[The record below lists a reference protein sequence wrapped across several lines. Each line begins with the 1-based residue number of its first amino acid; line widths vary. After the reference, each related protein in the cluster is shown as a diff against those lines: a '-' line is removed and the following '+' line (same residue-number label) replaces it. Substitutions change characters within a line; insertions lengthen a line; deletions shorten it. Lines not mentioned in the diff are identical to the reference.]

1 MAMAM
6 MNPVPTEEMELVTAN
21 KILINLAVLIRNI
34 NEMLLSKKLT
44 QELKEELEQKRDVC
58 VKEHRNLQII
68 VRKQLRPMGFC
79 KKGLRLVAVRTLQ
92 KAANEDIFAT

>member
-6 MNPVPTEEMELVTAN
+6 MNPVSAKEMGLVTAN
-21 KILINLAVLIRNI
+21 RILIYLAFLIRSI
-34 NEMLLSKKLT
+34 NEMLLSEKLT

-58 VKEHRNLQII
+58 VKEHKNLQIF

-92 KAANEDIFAT
+92 KAANEDKFAA